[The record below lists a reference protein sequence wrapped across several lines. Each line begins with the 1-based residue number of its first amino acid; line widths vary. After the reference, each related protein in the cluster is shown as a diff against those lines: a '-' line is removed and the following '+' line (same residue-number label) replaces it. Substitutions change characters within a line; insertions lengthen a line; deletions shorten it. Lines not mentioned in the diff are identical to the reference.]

1 MHKKT
6 IPGYF
11 IIFLLCL
18 CLLVTSVSA
27 APVYLYNGA
36 LEITDTADFRENVQA
51 SDTHAE
57 EEVLFS
63 AYSPIGMIKAL
74 GLDYSLKY
82 NNKPTADIMFSTITD
97 KTGKVHTEY
106 INVYKIENDVV
117 TELLNPDEVL
127 SAGEAIIIQIG
138 GDKLDTGNTI
148 ADFASSTALFY
159 ISMGQEVSQT
169 WPIMM
174 NGVFSAPLYYDKSG
188 DASWTD
194 ERSMFLPASEYATH
208 KVVFMDGTRTY
219 TGVKLRLLVAI
230 VDDIES
236 MTSSTHFSFNTD
248 LAAENYQIR
257 VTNTHGSSVTISSSD
272 VAADHYM
279 LADKMNGGKILV
291 SLIDITKSGDAS
303 ILLED
308 VASVSFDVPTGVEQ
322 SPGGWSIA
330 GTGRITT
337 DITDT
342 LMYRAV
348 GGVEEFGGVT
358 SANTITHNLTWTDT
372 NGDVYYG
379 MALTSILGWLDD
391 FNLHGLNTEALSG
404 GYTILL
410 ENATS
415 KVNLTPADVKDDRLH
430 VILAIYK
437 QENGTGNL
445 IKIKP
450 FLTGTGISSDNYLR
464 DVERITLSDFR
475 APPTVTSITVKKVT
489 TDGTVISET
498 SKTWE
503 ELKTTFDVIGD
514 GELIYAVQGPVMDSL
529 AGTDESWDVNEEF
542 PAAYTNTRFK
552 VEDVVKGTSVKELVD
567 LVGGMKKGDLLRFTS
582 ADGLVTEFVDGYAY
596 LYNPEPE
603 MGTMFLAWS
612 RNGADGPSGYDGMFR
627 LFFTSD
633 ENTKDPEG
641 YRVYSLYDMKMSMI
655 EEDYGLFHAAEVLP
669 SAAQLSA
676 YQIDTIEIVTDSSS
690 ASSPTPLFVVIL
702 GIIGVACIVCR
713 RK

>member
-1 MHKKT
+1 MNIKT
-6 IPGYF
+6 ISGLF

-18 CLLVTSVSA
+18 GLLAASVSA

-36 LEITDTADFRENVQA
+36 LEITDTPDFPVNVSA
-51 SDTHAE
+51 SDTHAQE
-57 EEVLFS
+57 DVFFS
-63 AYSPIGMIKAL
+63 AYSPVGMIKAL

-106 INVYKIENDVV
+106 INVYKIENDVI
-117 TELLNPDEVL
+117 TERLNPDTVL
-127 SAGEAIIIQIG
+127 STGEAVIIQIG
-138 GDKLDTGNTI
+138 GDKLDAGNTI
-148 ADFASSTALFY
+148 ADFDSSTALFY

-169 WPIMM
+169 WPIML
-174 NGVFSAPLYYDKSG
+174 NGVFSAPLYYDKSA

-194 ERSMFLPASEYATH
+194 ESSTFLPASEYATH
-208 KVVFMDGTRTY
+208 KVVFTDGTHTY
-219 TGVKLRLLVAI
+219 TGVKLRLIVAI

-236 MTSSTHFSFNTD
+236 MTSSTHFSFNTG
-248 LAAENYQIR
+248 LAAKNYQIR
-257 VTNTHGSSVTISSSD
+257 VTDTHGSSVIISSSD
-272 VAADHYM
+272 VAADHYL
-279 LADKMNGGKILV
+279 LADKMDGGKILV
-291 SLIDITKSGDAS
+291 SLIDAAKSGDAA

-308 VASVSFDVPTGVEQ
+308 VASVSFDVPTGIEQ
-322 SPGGWSIA
+322 SAGGWSIE
-330 GTGRITT
+330 GTGRITS

-348 GGVEEFGGVT
+348 GGVEDFGGVT
-358 SANTITHNLTWTDT
+358 SANTITHNLTWTDV

-391 FNLHGLNTEALSG
+391 FHLHGLNTDALSG

-415 KVNLTPADVKDDRLH
+415 KVTLTTDDVKDDRLH

-450 FLTGTGISSDNYLR
+450 FLTGTGISSDNHLR

-475 APPTVTSITVKKVT
+475 APAAVTSVTVKKVT
-489 TDGTVISET
+489 TDGTVISEA
-498 SKTWE
+498 SKSWE
-503 ELKTTFDVIGD
+503 ELRTGFDVIGD
-514 GELIYAVQGPVMDSL
+514 GKLIYAVQGPVMNSL

-552 VEDVVKGTSVKELVD
+552 VEDAVQGTSVKDLID
-567 LVGGMKKGDLLRFTS
+567 LVGGMEKGDLLRFTS
-582 ADGLVTEFVDGYAY
+582 ADGLITEFVDGYAY
-596 LYNPEPE
+596 IYDPKPE

-641 YRVYSLYDMKMSMI
+641 YRVYSLYDMKISMI
-655 EEDYGLFHAAEVLP
+655 EEDYGLFHASEVLP
-669 SAAQLSA
+669 STAQLSA
-676 YQIDTIEIVTDSSS
+676 YQINSIEIITDSSS
-690 ASSPTPLFVVIL
+690 ASSPAPLFMVIL
-702 GIIGVACIVCR
+702 GIIGAACIICR

>member
-6 IPGYF
+6 ISGYF

-74 GLDYSLKY
+74 GLDYFLKY
-82 NNKPTADIMFSTITD
+82 NNKPTADIMFSTITE

-117 TELLNPDEVL
+117 TERLNPDEVL

-148 ADFASSTALFY
+148 ADFASSTALYY

-208 KVVFMDGTRTY
+208 KVVFMDGTRTN

-248 LAAENYQIR
+248 LSAENYQIR

-337 DITDT
+337 DITET

-415 KVNLTPADVKDDRLH
+415 KVTLTTADVKDDRLH

-450 FLTGTGISSDNYLR
+450 FLTGTGISSHNYLR

-582 ADGLVTEFVDGYAY
+582 ADGLVTELVDGYAY

-633 ENTKDPEG
+633 ENTKDPE
-641 YRVYSLYDMKMSMI
+641 
-655 EEDYGLFHAAEVLP
+655 
-669 SAAQLSA
+669 
-676 YQIDTIEIVTDSSS
+676 
-690 ASSPTPLFVVIL
+690 
-702 GIIGVACIVCR
+702 
-713 RK
+713 

>member
-1 MHKKT
+1 MNIKT
-6 IPGYF
+6 ISGLF
-11 IIFLLCL
+11 IIFLLCPG
-18 CLLVTSVSA
+18 LLVASVSA

-36 LEITDTADFRENVQA
+36 LEITDTPDFQVNVSA
-51 SDTHAE
+51 SDTHAQE
-57 EEVLFS
+57 DVFFS
-63 AYSPIGMIKAL
+63 AYSPVGMIKAL

-82 NNKPTADIMFSTITD
+82 NNKPTADIMFATITD

-106 INVYKIENDVV
+106 INVYKIENDVI
-117 TELLNPDEVL
+117 TERLNPDTVL
-127 SAGEAIIIQIG
+127 STGEAIIIQIG
-138 GDKLDTGNTI
+138 GDKLDAGNTI
-148 ADFASSTALFY
+148 ADFDSSTALFY

-169 WPIMM
+169 WPIML
-174 NGVFSAPLYYDKSG
+174 NGVFSAPLYYDKSA

-194 ERSMFLPASEYATH
+194 ESSTFLPASEYATH
-208 KVVFMDGTRTY
+208 KVVFTDGTHTY
-219 TGVKLRLLVAI
+219 TGVKLRLIVAI

-248 LAAENYQIR
+248 LAAENYQIKI
-257 VTNTHGSSVTISSSD
+257 TDTHGSPVMISSSD

-279 LADKMNGGKILV
+279 LADKMDGGKILV
-291 SLIDITKSGDAS
+291 SLIDVTKSGDAS

-308 VASVSFDVPTGVEQ
+308 VASISFDVPTGIEQ
-322 SPGGWSIA
+322 SAGGWSIE
-330 GTGRITT
+330 GTGRITS

-348 GGVEEFGGVT
+348 GGVEDFGGVT

-379 MALTSILGWLDD
+379 MALTSVLGWLDD
-391 FNLHGLNTEALSG
+391 FHLHGLNTDALSG

-415 KVNLTPADVKDDRLH
+415 KVTLTTDDVKDDRLH

-450 FLTGTGISSDNYLR
+450 FLTGTGISSDNCLR
-464 DVERITLSDFR
+464 DVEQITLSDFS
-475 APPTVTSITVKKVT
+475 APPAVTSVTVKKVT

-503 ELKTTFDVIGD
+503 ELRTGFDVIGD
-514 GELIYAVQGPVMDSL
+514 GKLIYAVQGPVMNSL

-552 VEDVVKGTSVKELVD
+552 VEDAVQGTSVKDLID
-567 LVGGMKKGDLLRFTS
+567 LVGGMEKGDLLRFTS
-582 ADGLVTEFVDGYAY
+582 ADGLVTEFIDGYAY
-596 LYNPEPE
+596 IYDPKPE

-612 RNGADGPSGYDGMFR
+612 RNGVDGPSGYDGMFR
-627 LFFTSD
+627 LFFTSN

-641 YRVYSLYDMKMSMI
+641 YRVYSLYDMKISMI
-655 EEDYGLFHAAEVLP
+655 EEDYGLFHASEVLP
-669 SAAQLSA
+669 STAQISA
-676 YQIDTIEIVTDSSS
+676 YQINSIEIITDNSS
-690 ASSPTPLFVVIL
+690 AS
-702 GIIGVACIVCR
+702 
-713 RK
+713 

>member
-117 TELLNPDEVL
+117 TERLNPDEVL

-415 KVNLTPADVKDDRLH
+415 KVNLTTADVKDDRLH